1 MQPYIVEVSQGNYVN
16 LALATGINTKTRMA
30 KVSYVGSTT
39 AVPYTEEESDV
50 LRKALRGLNHEV

>member
-16 LALATGINTKTRMA
+16 LSLATGIDTRTKMA
-30 KVSYVGSTT
+30 KVCYVGSTT

-50 LRKALRGLNHEV
+50 LRKALKGLNHEV